1 MQTCRG
7 SHTHT
12 LVPKDKQ
19 TLYVYGSGTGGVRSG
34 EELVDCSGGD
44 PKENPNTALF
54 SIDVIEVPLGAP
66 EKARVVNRP
75 RIFADEKTGAI
86 AGLYPGGDHGPGTQR
101 TSTTNQC
108 HDITVYPEVGLAAGA
123 CSGNGILMDI
133 SRSGEPEAPRSRRRQ
148 ELRLLA
154 LGDVQ
159 QRRHQGDLHRRM
171 GRRHAAALPRRPTS

>member
-108 HDITVYPEVGLAAGA
+108 HDITVYPGGRPRGRRLLGQRHPDGHLG
-123 CSGNGILMDI
+123 SGQ
-133 SRSGEPEAPRSRRRQ
+133 PEAPRSRRATRTSPT
-148 ELRLLA
+148 
-154 LGDVQ
+154 GT
-159 QRRHQGDLHRRM
+159 RRRSTTT
-171 GRRHAAALPRRPTS
+171 APR